1 MIVLRQR
8 RLGHG
13 SMKASALACMLY
25 TYVCAV
31 PRFQSASQ
39 KLDVVTLHYILV
51 QAIIESYNHVIKRLT
66 KCKLKL
72 FIFVSLT
79 YYESTWIIVYRH
91 IKAVSNLKFLNI
103 ITLRGFYFKIIFKVF
118 RTCKVFWTCSKKKD
132 TESDNI
138 TTQCKISKV
147 IHVNLYSILHLYK
160 CFWTAPNLKQQ

>member
-1 MIVLRQR
+1 M
-8 RLGHG
+8 H
-13 SMKASALACMLY
+13 ASY
-25 TYVCAV
+25 ICAV

-39 KLDVVTLHYILV
+39 KLNVVTLHYILV

-91 IKAVSNLKFLNI
+91 IKAVSNLKFLKI

-118 RTCKVFWTCSKKKD
+118 RTCKKKD
-132 TESDNI
+132 TESGYI
-138 TTQCKISKV
+138 TTQSQCKILKA
-147 IHVNLYSILHLYK
+147 IHVNLYSILHSVLK
-160 CFWTAPNLKQQ
+160 LKQQ